1 MTPVLGVL
9 SACGAVLFLSV
20 QVGAVVVRHTSFL
33 KRNASLLNRNV
44 DYRLEL
50 SNFNNVQYSGVFS
63 LGGQSLP
70 VVYDTGSFEILVLS
84 TLCTSCAQGLAK
96 YDSSRSTTF
105 VSAGGLQAE
114 HVFGSG
120 PVNSQKGFES
130 VWIGDANSPY
140 SVSNMPFWEITD
152 HDIEVWDE
160 NAHFSGIVGL
170 CHPNTVPMAFAPNA
184 AHQQP
189 DTTLL
194 QSAYIDAFSFCLQRY
209 GQNSSGFFN
218 MGPSMKTLP
227 YHTAGFTSM
236 DVVGKVHWGVLMTS
250 VSVPGLNVPN
260 PCSPSCGAIIDS
272 GTSLIAAPPSAH
284 ALIEGLKDMIKPDC
298 SNVDSWPIFHLTVG
312 GVPIELPP
320 RAYVIK
326 ASMLG
331 LRIPLDPKGVWD
343 FIWNGP
349 ATTIVDQCTVAFMT
363 IEKNSQFGPVW
374 ILGMPFMRYYYTVF
388 ERSTKKI
395 HVAKTGPYCQV
406 PYNGPH
412 VLANTTGMQGVGS
425 HVAVNTGSDAQYTKS
440 DFMPTWV
447 DLKAARIPGWAT
459 KNDTTDFTL

>member
-1 MTPVLGVL
+1 MTASLGTLLV
-9 SACGAVLFLSV
+9 CGAILFLPAH
-20 QVGAVVVRHTSFL
+20 VGAAVVRHASFL
-33 KRNASLLNRNV
+33 KRQADHV
-44 DYRLEL
+44 VPL
-50 SNFNNVQYSGVFS
+50 SNFNNVQYSGIFS

-84 TLCTSCAQGLAK
+84 TLCTSCAEGLAK

-120 PVNSQKGFES
+120 PVQSQKGYED
-130 VWIGDANSPY
+130 VYVGDGNSPY
-140 SVSNMPFWEITD
+140 SVAHMPFWEITD
-152 HDIEVWDE
+152 HDIAVWDE

-170 CHPNTVPMAFAPNA
+170 CHPNSVPMHFAPDVPNQA
-184 AHQQP
+184 P
-189 DTTLL
+189 DTTLM
-194 QSAYIDAFSFCLQRY
+194 QASYVDAFSFCLARY
-209 GQNSSGFFN
+209 GQNSSGYFS
-218 MGPSMKTLP
+218 MGPSMSTLP
-227 YHTAGFTSM
+227 YTTPGFASM
-236 DVVGKVHWGVLMTS
+236 PVVGKVHWGVLMTS
-250 VSVPGLNVPN
+250 VSVPGINVAN

-272 GTSLIAAPPSAH
+272 GTSLIAAPPSASG
-284 ALIEGLKDMIKPDC
+284 LISALKDMIKPDC
-298 SNVDSWPIFHLTVG
+298 SNIDSLPVLHLNVG

-331 LRIPLDPKGVWD
+331 LRIPLDPAGTWD

-349 ATTIVDQCTVAFMT
+349 TTTIVEQCTVAFMT
-363 IEKNSQFGPVW
+363 IDKGSQFGPVW

-395 HVAKTGPYCQV
+395 HVSKTSPYCEV

-412 VLANTTGMQGVGS
+412 VLLNTSGVQGVSS
-425 HVAVNTGSDAQYTKS
+425 HVAVDAARAQYTQA
-440 DFMPTWV
+440 DFLPTWV
-447 DLKAARIPGWAT
+447 DLKAARLPRWAT
-459 KNDTTDFTL
+459 ENGTKDFVM